1 MVNQNSFDVLHVKEV
16 IDTLPFVLHANAEN
30 PMYVFNKD
38 YLENS
43 EVIRCFKY
51 FGMASIPEIKGIR
64 NYLGYLTE
72 NVEGRGNFMRGVV
85 FTNNA
90 EDKIAIFHRS
100 PNGIINDDYTLVL
113 REKTKLLYR
122 SGVVPGKGYR
132 FNVENHLIIPGQKYT
147 PFELNSP
154 SIKKGIEQTPKNIRL
169 AEILAGL
176 NPNFSN

>member
-30 PMYVFNKD
+30 SQYVFN
-38 YLENS
+38 S
-43 EVIRCFKY
+43 EYDVNLAVKESFRY
-51 FGMASIPEIKGIR
+51 FGIVALPEIKGIG
-64 NYLGYLTE
+64 NYMGYLTE
-72 NVEGRGNFMRGVV
+72 YVEGRGSFMRGVV
-85 FTNNA
+85 FTNGEN
-90 EDKIAIFHRS
+90 KIAIFHRS
-100 PNGIINDDYTLVL
+100 PNGVINEDYTLIL
-113 REKTKLLYR
+113 RDKNRLLYR